1 MRAAR
6 ISFMQLMLF
15 VRRDMMLFASC
26 AAPVLAGVFFRF
38 AVPVMEQALVSW
50 TGGTSVL
57 APYYGLFDL
66 IFSMLA
72 PTMFCFAAA
81 MVVLEEH
88 DDHIENYL
96 FITTLGRK
104 GYLISRIF
112 LPAVTALIMT
122 VVLLPVFKLTDL
134 SAVEV
139 FFLSITGALQGIIIA
154 LLIVTLSTNKLEGM
168 AVAKMSTL
176 TILGAFAPYFVRGGI
191 SYILSFLP
199 SFWVGKTIYS
209 HDLIFMLPA
218 ILLALLWIYILMKR
232 FLQKLS

>member
-1 MRAAR
+1 MGSEMC
-6 ISFMQLMLF
+6 I
-15 VRRDMMLFASC
+15 RDS
-26 AAPVLAGVFFRF
+26 
-38 AVPVMEQALVSW
+38 AVPVMERALVSW
-50 TGGTSVL
+50 TGRTEVL

-72 PTMFCFAAA
+72 PIMFCFVTA

-112 LPAVTALIMT
+112 LPVVIAFIMT
-122 VVLLPVFKLTDL
+122 VILLPVFKLTAL

-139 FFLSITGALQGIIIA
+139 LLLSGTGALQGIIIA

-168 AVAKMSTL
+168 AVTKMSTL
-176 TILGAFAPYFVRGGI
+176 TILGAFAPYFVRGRI

-199 SFWVGKTIYS
+199 SFWIGKTIYD
-209 HDLIFMLPA
+209 HKIIFMIPA
-218 ILLALLWIYILMKR
+218 ILAAFLWIYILMKK
-232 FLQKLS
+232 FLRKLS

>member
-1 MRAAR
+1 
-6 ISFMQLMLF
+6 
-15 VRRDMMLFASC
+15 
-26 AAPVLAGVFFRF
+26 
-38 AVPVMEQALVSW
+38 MERALVSW
-50 TGGTSVL
+50 TDRTEVL

-72 PTMFCFAAA
+72 PIMFCFVTA

-112 LPAVTALIMT
+112 LPVVIAFIMT
-122 VVLLPVFKLTDL
+122 VILLPVFKLTAL
-134 SAVEV
+134 SAMEV
-139 FFLSITGALQGIIIA
+139 LLLSGTGALQGIIIA

-168 AVAKMSTL
+168 AVTKMSTL
-176 TILGAFAPYFVRGGI
+176 TILGAFAPYFVRGRI

-199 SFWVGKTIYS
+199 SFWIGKTIYD
-209 HDLIFMLPA
+209 HKFIFMIPA
-218 ILLALLWIYILMKR
+218 ILAAFLWIYILMKK
-232 FLQKLS
+232 FLRKLS